1 MKSDLYRAD
10 SAGRVRVPTAGIGL
24 RVAPSVPDAGA
35 PEFNKANQPGRLPLC
50 ARLDSAG
57 GTRIAVPNS
66 DALFMREPFGEVF
79 LEGGEAGGWYAVTV
93 FEAPNE
99 SVIPSALKTI
109 VAVELMPAGTA
120 VATAVPIASEGVP
133 LRPGMRAVTT
143 YFAGVLQ
150 AATLYVMKTDGT
162 CIALDGRG
170 YRPDLAGWRR
180 ERMPTMPS
188 ERPVA
193 LRPDWL
199 CEIVSDSNRATDT
212 VTKLRRYHQAG
223 VPHYWILDQVDHTLT
238 VYRHHPDGYLVSLR
252 AEASERVR
260 AEPFDAIELRVAVL
274 FGDDPEEG

>member
-162 CIALDGRG
+162 WFNTNETVDPSAGQRYDSRIIAVPGSRFTWVA
-170 YRPDLAGWRR
+170 AGAGLTASIEAAW
-180 ERMPTMPS
+180 
-188 ERPVA
+188 
-193 LRPDWL
+193 
-199 CEIVSDSNRATDT
+199 EI
-212 VTKLRRYHQAG
+212 G
-223 VPHYWILDQVDHTLT
+223 
-238 VYRHHPDGYLVSLR
+238 
-252 AEASERVR
+252 
-260 AEPFDAIELRVAVL
+260 
-274 FGDDPEEG
+274 